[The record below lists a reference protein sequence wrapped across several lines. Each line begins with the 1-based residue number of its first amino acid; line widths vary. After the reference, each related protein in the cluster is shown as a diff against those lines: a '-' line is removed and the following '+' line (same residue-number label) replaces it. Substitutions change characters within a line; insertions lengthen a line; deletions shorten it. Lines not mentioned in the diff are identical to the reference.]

1 MKAQNFLKNSIFNM
15 ALHQAERMLSSR
27 FRIVVLLGQL
37 GKKLSR
43 AEGKGNLSAELKEKI
58 FVLGRLLKAYAVGNY
73 RSLPWKAALSIAAAI
88 IYFVNPADLIPDFI
102 PLSGFI
108 DDFTILI
115 WTYNSLQSEL
125 NRFLDWESNSQ

>member
-1 MKAQNFLKNSIFNM
+1 MNAQDFLKNSVFSM
-15 ALHQAERMLSSR
+15 AMNQAERMLSSR

-43 AEGKGNLSAELKEKI
+43 VENKGNLSAELKEKI
-58 FVLGRLLKAYAVGNY
+58 FVLGRLLKAYAVGHY
-73 RSLPWKAALSIAAAI
+73 RSLPWKAVLSIAAAI